1 MRVGLSPT
9 FDSTGK
15 PNVSLVI
22 DSSNGKSYCNEK
34 HAEVIWLAPI
44 HCHKNVMLFD
54 STDAAF
60 TNVLHSMANDFL
72 SVLSVGHVEQ
82 GARES
87 IVDIL
92 SRMELLLGVEVRMT
106 RIIVRGR
113 RRAIAAFQRGSRA
126 PPRGTRG
133 CLTGHRYRR
142 VREGGKRLYT
152 TLYRVKIVVTRMAN
166 FGCCR

>member
-1 MRVGLSPT
+1 MEVETRVGLSPT

-15 PNVSLVI
+15 PTVSLTI

-34 HAEVIWLAPI
+34 HAEIIWLAPI

-60 TNVLHSMANDFL
+60 SNVLHSMANDFL
-72 SVLSVGHVEQ
+72 SILSVGHVEQ
-82 GARES
+82 RARES

-113 RRAIAAFQRGSRA
+113 RSAVAAFQSSRRA
-126 PPRGTRG
+126 SRRGT
-133 CLTGHRYRR
+133 
-142 VREGGKRLYT
+142 
-152 TLYRVKIVVTRMAN
+152 
-166 FGCCR
+166 

>member
-1 MRVGLSPT
+1 MGLSPT

-15 PNVSLVI
+15 PTVSLTI

-34 HAEVIWLAPI
+34 HAEIIWLAPI

-60 TNVLHSMANDFL
+60 SNVLHSMANDFL
-72 SVLSVGHVEQ
+72 SILSVGHVEQ
-82 GARES
+82 RARES

-113 RRAIAAFQRGSRA
+113 RSAVAAFQSSRRA
-126 PPRGTRG
+126 SRRGTRG

-142 VREGGKRLYT
+142 VREGGRRLST
-152 TLYRVKIVVTRMAN
+152 TLYKVKIAVTRMAN